1 MTFDAYSPNSPHG
14 IWHEPCR
21 YFFVEVFI
29 MRKVQILLLALTM
42 FLIGSAIYVYADE
55 NAFRSDQ
62 EAYQVG
68 YKEGYN
74 HGVTDRDMNTTY
86 DYQRNFSSGLTYDSY
101 VNQNYRDGFHQ
112 GYTDGFQSR
121 SSRYQSVR
129 DPYARGGSFDG
140 GSITVFTNSDFKG
153 SMREFGIGQYPDL
166 RGKWNDSISS
176 VEIHGAV
183 RVILF
188 DRKDFQGQRLIVES
202 SMSELKDLNFKEKA
216 ASMIVEPLR

>member
-1 MTFDAYSPNSPHG
+1 
-14 IWHEPCR
+14 
-21 YFFVEVFI
+21 
-29 MRKVQILLLALTM
+29 MRKVQILFLTLAM

-68 YKEGYN
+68 YQEGYN
-74 HGVTDRDMNTTY
+74 HGVADRDMNASY
-86 DYQRNFSSGLTYDSY
+86 DYKRNFDTGMTYDSY
-101 VNQNYRDGFHQ
+101 VNENYHDGFHQ
-112 GYTDGFQSR
+112 GYTDGFESR
-121 SSRYQSVR
+121 SSRYQTAR
-129 DPYARGGSFDG
+129 DPDARGGAFEG
-140 GSITVFTNSDFKG
+140 GSITVFTGSNYKG
-153 SMREFGIGQYPDL
+153 SMKEFGMGRYPDL

-188 DRKDFQGQRLIVES
+188 DRKDFQGERLIVEN